1 MSDPRPFPDV
11 PGGYPFPRLERE
23 VLAEW
28 SRGRIFEQTQT
39 RAAPRGDFVFFEGP
53 PTANNVPHV
62 GHVVTRV
69 IKDLFPRYR
78 TQRGYRVLRKAGWDT
93 HGLAVE
99 IEVEKRLGFSGKRQ
113 IEAYG
118 IAEFNRACLESVHT
132 YERQWRA
139 MTERIGYWTDLD
151 HAYHTYANSYIE
163 SVWWALAELWRKGL
177 LVESYKIQPYCARCG
192 TTLSSHEVAQNYRD
206 AEDPSIWTLFPVRAS
221 QRVATLDGGS
231 REVGP
236 RLALVAWTTTPWTT
250 LANAG
255 LAVSPELTYRI
266 VAHPFE
272 DGRELLFAEGLAQPV
287 PLQAPAGE
295 GEGKRRILDLR
306 EQPALARIGGAA
318 LEHLLYDRPFTFFFP
333 EEPGKVVLGDYVT
346 LAEGTGLV
354 HTAPPF
360 GEDDYQTGVRYQLP
374 LILSVDSEGKIA
386 AGAGPFAGLWFK
398 DADPLIV
405 QDLKRRGLLLHSDRY
420 RHSYPFCWRCDRP
433 LLYYATRSWFV
444 KTTIAR
450 DELVAKNREIHWRPE
465 HVGEG
470 RFGNWLENVVDWALS
485 RNRYWGTPL
494 PVWTCDC
501 GGQRVIGSFAELFAA
516 AGRPAPADPYDPAQF
531 DPHRPAIDGPDFELP
546 CGQCGGTMRRVPYVI
561 DAWFDAGSMPFAQHH
576 YPFENRELIDAR
588 RQFPADFISEAL
600 DQTRGWFYTLHVLG
614 TLLFDSVAYRNCIVL
629 GFVNDEQGRKMSKRL
644 GNFVEPMPVIEESG
658 ADAMRWY
665 FCVNNPELT
674 SRFSARLVRE
684 AAQRFLLPLW
694 NALSF
699 FTIYANLDGW
709 RPATAVGG
717 DGDAGGGEGGGGEDR
732 DGFAARP
739 PLDRWVLLR
748 LGRLVTATTEHLD
761 AYAVA
766 EAARG
771 IEEFVDDLTN
781 WYIRR
786 SRGRFWAAAG
796 PDEAGGAGRQSAARA
811 RTDGESASAADA
823 VRASAPAGKESASA
837 ASDKASAYS
846 ALYEVLT
853 TLARLVAP
861 FVPFVA
867 EVLHRHLVRSQD
879 PAAAASVHLES
890 WPEPVAGRADAAL
903 EAGMAAV
910 QRIVRLGHAARN
922 AHGLKTR
929 QPLAAVT
936 LVAADP
942 RLRDAVEPYADLLRD
957 ELNVREVHWAADR
970 SRYVSHEVRPIFP
983 KVGPRLGKRM
993 PLVKQALAAA
1003 DGDALAA
1010 ELERA
1015 GSLTLGLPGG
1025 EEVTLAAAEVEV
1037 HLVEKEGAA
1046 TQGDRELLV
1055 ALDTHVSEELRQE
1068 GLARELVHQ
1077 VQAGRKS
1084 LGLDYADRIRI
1095 HVLANAELREVVER
1109 HRAYIQDET
1118 LTVAI
1123 DFLDQPLDRAGMP
1136 LTLESGAAGTAVS
1149 QPAGTA
1155 WIEKAAGAAA
1165 AAEQRAD
1172 SPSRPVVPA

>member
-1 MSDPRPFPDV
+1 MSDDRGHRFPDV
-11 PGGYPFPRLERE
+11 PGGYPFPRLEHE

-28 SRGRIFEQTQT
+28 RAGRIFEQTQT
-39 RAAPRGDFVFFEGP
+39 RPAPRGDFVFFEGP

-69 IKDLFPRYR
+69 VKDLFPRYR

-99 IEVEKRLGFSGKRQ
+99 IEVEKRLGFSGGKRQ
-113 IEAYG
+113 IETYG

-139 MTERIGYWTDLD
+139 MTERIGYWIDLD
-151 HAYHTYANSYIE
+151 DAYRTYSNTYIE
-163 SVWWALAELWRKGL
+163 SVWWALAELWRQGL

-206 AEDPSIWTLFPVRAS
+206 AEDPSIWTLFPARPGQS
-221 QRVATLDGGS
+221 VATDGGGAW
-231 REVGP
+231 EVGP
-236 RLALVAWTTTPWTT
+236 DLSFVAWTTTPWTT
-250 LANAG
+250 LANVG

-266 VAHPFE
+266 VAHPFLP
-272 DGRELLFAEGLAQPV
+272 GRQLLFAEGLANPV
-287 PLQAPAGE
+287 PLLAPAGE
-295 GEGKRRILDLR
+295 EGGKRHVIDLR
-306 EQPALARIGGAA
+306 EQPELAQVAGRA
-318 LEHLLYDRPFTFFFP
+318 LENLLYERPFTFFFP

-346 LAEGTGLV
+346 LTEGTGLV

-360 GEDDYQTGVRYQLP
+360 GEDDYRTGLRYQLP

-398 DADPLIV
+398 DADPKIV
-405 QDLKRRGLLLHSDRY
+405 HDLKERGLLLHVDRY

-444 KTTIAR
+444 KTTAAR
-450 DELVAKNREIHWRPE
+450 DALIAKNREIHWHPE

-494 PVWTCDC
+494 PIWVCDC

-516 AGRPAPADPYDPAQF
+516 AGRPLPADPYDAAQF
-531 DPHRPAIDGPDFELP
+531 DPHRPAIDGPELELP
-546 CGQCGGTMRRVPYVI
+546 CVQCGGTMRRVPYVI

-576 YPFENRELIDAR
+576 YPFANRELIDGR
-588 RQFPADFISEAL
+588 RQFPADFISEAV
-600 DQTRGWFYTLHVLG
+600 DQTRGWFYTLHVLAV
-614 TLLFDSVAYRNCIVL
+614 LLFDSVAYRNCIVL
-629 GFVNDEQGRKMSKRL
+629 GHVNDEQGRKMSKRL
-644 GNFVEPMPVIEESG
+644 GNFVEPMAVIEESG
-658 ADAMRWY
+658 ADALRWY
-665 FCVNNPELT
+665 FCVNNPEVP

-709 RPATAVGG
+709 RPRPGPG
-717 DGDAGGGEGGGGEDR
+717 SGIAGSGHPSPP
-732 DGFAARP
+732 FAGRP
-739 PLDRWVLLR
+739 ALDRWVLLR
-748 LGRLVTATTEHLD
+748 LDRLVAATTEHLEG
-761 AYAVA
+761 YRIA

-771 IEEFVDDLTN
+771 VEELLDDLTN

-786 SRGRFWAAAG
+786 SRSRFWAA
-796 PDEAGGAGRQSAARA
+796 SAAP
-811 RTDGESASAADA
+811 TGTVAD
-823 VRASAPAGKESASA
+823 KESA
-837 ASDKASAYS
+837 YH

-853 TLARLVAP
+853 TLARLLAP

-879 PAAAASVHLES
+879 PGAAASVHLET
-890 WPEPVAGRADAAL
+890 WPEPGRDRSEPAL

-922 AHGLKTR
+922 AHGFPTR

-942 RLRDAVEPYADLLRD
+942 GLRAAAAPYEDLLRD
-957 ELNVREVHWAADR
+957 ELNVHAVHWAVDR
-970 SRYVSHEVRPIFP
+970 SQYVRHEVRPIFP

-1003 DGDALAA
+1003 DGDSLAA

-1015 GSLTLGLPGG
+1015 GSVTLRLPGG
-1025 EEVTLAAAEVEV
+1025 EEVVLAASEVEV
-1037 HLVEKEGAA
+1037 HLVEKEGMA

-1055 ALDTHVSEELRQE
+1055 ALDTHVTDELRQE

-1077 VQAGRKS
+1077 IQDGRKK
-1084 LGLDYADRIRI
+1084 LGLDYADRIRLL
-1095 HVLANAELREVVER
+1095 VLGGTELERLIER
-1109 HRAYIQDET
+1109 HRDYIQDET
-1118 LTVAI
+1118 LTVAVER
-1123 DFLDQPLDRAGMP
+1123 LDRPRDGFGPP
-1136 LTLESGAAGTAVS
+1136 LELPGGPEG
-1149 QPAGTA
+1149 QA
-1155 WIEKAAGAAA
+1155 WIEKAA
-1165 AAEQRAD
+1165 
-1172 SPSRPVVPA
+1172 

>member
-1 MSDPRPFPDV
+1 MSDDRGQRFPDV

-28 SRGRIFEQTQT
+28 SAGRIFEQTQS
-39 RAAPRGDFVFFEGP
+39 RPAPRGDFVFFEGP

-69 IKDLFPRYR
+69 VKDLFPRYR

-99 IEVEKRLGFSGKRQ
+99 IEVEKRLGFSGGKRQ

-139 MTERIGYWTDLD
+139 MTERIGYWIDLD
-151 HAYHTYANSYIE
+151 HAYRTYANAYIE
-163 SVWWALAELWRKGL
+163 SVWWALAELWRLGL

-206 AEDPSIWTLFPVRAS
+206 VEDPSIWTLFPARPGQS
-221 QRVATLDGGS
+221 VATSDGGS
-231 REVGP
+231 RPVGP
-236 RLALVAWTTTPWTT
+236 ELSFVAWTTTPWTT

-266 VAHPFE
+266 VAHPFLP
-272 DGRELLFAEGLAQPV
+272 GRQLLFAEGLANPV
-287 PLQAPAGE
+287 PLLAPAAEE
-295 GEGKRRILDLR
+295 GGKRHLVDLR
-306 EQPALARIGGAA
+306 EQPALARVAGRA
-318 LEHLLYDRPFTFFFP
+318 LENLLYERPFTFFFP

-346 LAEGTGLV
+346 LTEGTGLV

-360 GEDDYQTGVRYQLP
+360 GEDDYRTGLRYKLP

-398 DADPLIV
+398 DADPKIV
-405 QDLKRRGLLLHSDRY
+405 ADLKERGLLLHSDRH

-444 KTTIAR
+444 KTTAAR
-450 DELVAKNREIHWRPE
+450 EALIAKNREIHWHPE

-494 PVWTCDC
+494 PIWTCDC

-516 AGRPAPADPYDPAQF
+516 AHRPPPADPYDAAQF
-531 DPHRPAIDGPDFELP
+531 DPHRPFIDGPGFELP
-546 CGQCGGTMRRVPYVI
+546 CERCGGTMRRVPYVI

-576 YPFENRELIDAR
+576 YPFANRELIDGR
-588 RQFPADFISEAL
+588 RQFPADFISEAV

-614 TLLFDSVAYRNCIVL
+614 TLLFDSVAYRTCIVL
-629 GFVNDEQGRKMSKRL
+629 GHVNDEQGRKMSKRL
-644 GNFVEPMPVIEESG
+644 GNFVEPMAVIEESG
-658 ADAMRWY
+658 ADALRWY
-665 FCVNNPELT
+665 FCVNNPEVP

-709 RPATAVGG
+709 HPHPGGRGAAADADALAAAGAASGAASGSASGSHAAAGASPPAAPLPFAERPA
-717 DGDAGGGEGGGGEDR
+717 
-732 DGFAARP
+732 
-739 PLDRWVLLR
+739 LDRWVLLR
-748 LGRLVTATTEHLD
+748 LDRLVAATTEHLEN
-761 AYAVA
+761 YRVA

-771 IEEFVDDLTN
+771 VEELLDDLTN

-786 SRGRFWAAAG
+786 SRGRFWAATEAAG
-796 PDEAGGAGRQSAARA
+796 AKQSAY
-811 RTDGESASAADA
+811 D
-823 VRASAPAGKESASA
+823 
-837 ASDKASAYS
+837 
-846 ALYEVLT
+846 ALYEVLA
-853 TLARLVAP
+853 TLARLLAP

-879 PAAAASVHLES
+879 PGAAASVHLES
-890 WPEPVAGRADAAL
+890 WPEPGAGRSDPAL
-903 EAGMAAV
+903 ETGMAAV

-922 AHGLKTR
+922 VHALPTR

-942 RLRDAVEPYADLLRD
+942 SLREAVAPYEDLLRD
-957 ELNVREVHWAADR
+957 ELNVHAVRWAADR
-970 SRYVSHEVRPIFP
+970 AQYVRHEVRPIFP

-1010 ELERA
+1010 ELERS
-1015 GSLTLGLPGG
+1015 GSVALRLPGG
-1025 EEVTLAAAEVEV
+1025 DEVSLAAAEVEV
-1037 HLVEKEGAA
+1037 HLVEKAGTA

-1055 ALDTHVSEELRQE
+1055 ALDTHVTEELRQE
-1068 GLARELVHQ
+1068 GRARELVHQ
-1077 VQAGRKS
+1077 IQDGRKK
-1084 LGLDYADRIRI
+1084 LGLDYSDRIRLL
-1095 HVLANAELREVVER
+1095 VQSGTELERLIER
-1109 HRAYIQDET
+1109 HRAYVQDET
-1118 LTVAI
+1118 LTVSI
-1123 DFLDQPLDRAGMP
+1123 ERLDRPSDGGGLP
-1136 LTLESGAAGTAVS
+1136 IELPGG
-1149 QPAGTA
+1149 PAGTA
-1155 WIEKAAGAAA
+1155 WIEKAASAVSRAAI
-1165 AAEQRAD
+1165 E
-1172 SPSRPVVPA
+1172 

>member
-1 MSDPRPFPDV
+1 MSEPRPFPDV

-39 RAAPRGDFVFFEGP
+39 RSAPRGDFVFFEGP

-151 HAYHTYANSYIE
+151 HAYHTYSNSYVE

-206 AEDPSIWTLFPVRAS
+206 AEDPSIWTLFPARAG

-231 REVGP
+231 WEVGP
-236 RLALVAWTTTPWTT
+236 RLALAAWTTTPWTT

-255 LAVSPELTYRI
+255 LAVSPALTYRI

-272 DGRELLFAEGLAQPV
+272 PGRELLFAEGLAHPV
-287 PLQAPAGE
+287 PLAAPAGE
-295 GEGKRRILDLR
+295 AEGKRRTLDLR
-306 EQPALARIGGAA
+306 EQPALAKVAGGA

-333 EEPGKVVLGDYVT
+333 EEPGRVVLGDYVT
-346 LAEGTGLV
+346 VAEGTGLV

-386 AGAGPFAGLWFK
+386 GGAGPFAGLWFK

-405 QDLKRRGLLLHSDRY
+405 QDLRRRGLLLHSDRY

-444 KTTIAR
+444 KTTAAR

-501 GGQRVIGSFAELFAA
+501 GGQRVIGSYAELFAA

-531 DPHRPAIDGPDFELP
+531 DPHRPAIDGPAFELP
-546 CGQCGGTMRRVPYVI
+546 CGRCGGTMRRVPYVI
-561 DAWFDAGSMPFAQHH
+561 DAWFDAGAMPFAQHH

-588 RQFPADFISEAL
+588 RQFPADFISEAV

-629 GFVNDEQGRKMSKRL
+629 GHVNDEQGRKMSKRL

-709 RPATAVGG
+709 RPAI
-717 DGDAGGGEGGGGEDR
+717 GGEGGGEGDG
-732 DGFAARP
+732 GFAARP

-748 LGRLVTATTEHLD
+748 LGRLVRATTEHLD
-761 AYAVA
+761 AYRVA

-771 IEEFVDDLTN
+771 IEELVDDLTN

-786 SRGRFWAAAG
+786 SRGRFWAAASAG
-796 PDEAGGAGRQSAARA
+796 PDEAGGAGRQSA
-811 RTDGESASAADA
+811 SAAAD
-823 VRASAPAGKESASA
+823 
-837 ASDKASAYS
+837 DKASAYA

-861 FVPFVA
+861 FVPFIA
-867 EVLHRHLVRSQD
+867 EVLHSHLVRSQD

-890 WPEPVAGRADAAL
+890 WPEPVGGRADAAL
-903 EAGMAAV
+903 EGGMAAV

-942 RLRDAVEPYADLLRD
+942 RLREAVEPYADLLRD

-970 SRYVSHEVRPIFP
+970 SRYVAHEVRPIFP
-983 KVGPRLGKRM
+983 KVGPRFGKRM

-1010 ELERA
+1010 ELERSA
-1015 GSLTLGLPGG
+1015 SLTLRLQGG
-1025 EEVTLAAAEVEV
+1025 EEVTLAAGEVEV
-1037 HLVEKEGAA
+1037 QLVEKEGAA

-1055 ALDTHVSEELRQE
+1055 ALDTRVSEELRQE

-1077 VQAGRKS
+1077 IQAGRKA
-1084 LGLDYADRIRI
+1084 LGLDYADRIRLF
-1095 HVLANAELREVVER
+1095 VVGDADLAALIDR
-1109 HRAYIQDET
+1109 HRSYIQDET

-1123 DFLDQPLDRAGMP
+1123 ERLDRPRGDGGLP
-1136 LTLESGAAGTAVS
+1136 LALEGGPDGRV
-1149 QPAGTA
+1149 
-1155 WIEKAAGAAA
+1155 WIEKAAAGERAAG
-1165 AAEQRAD
+1165 QRPHPA
-1172 SPSRPVVPA
+1172 RGPVVPA

>member
-1 MSDPRPFPDV
+1 MSDDRGHRFPDV

-28 SRGRIFEQTQT
+28 SAGRIFEQTQN
-39 RAAPRGDFVFFEGP
+39 RPGPRGDFVFFEGP

-69 IKDLFPRYR
+69 VKDLFPRYR

-139 MTERIGYWTDLD
+139 MTERIGYWIDLD
-151 HAYHTYANSYIE
+151 HAYHTYSNTYIE
-163 SVWWALAELWRKGL
+163 SVWWALAELWRQGL

-192 TTLSSHEVAQNYRD
+192 TSLSSHEVAQNYRETD
-206 AEDPSIWTLFPVRAS
+206 DPSIWTLFRALPG
-221 QRVATLDGGS
+221 QAVATLDGDTFA
-231 REVGP
+231 VGP
-236 RLALVAWTTTPWTT
+236 DLAFIAWTTTPWTT

-255 LAVSPELTYRI
+255 LAASPDITYRI
-266 VAHPFE
+266 VAHPLLP
-272 DGRELLFAEGLAQPV
+272 GRQLLFAEGLANPV
-287 PLQAPAGE
+287 PLLAPAAEPG
-295 GEGKRRILDLR
+295 GKRHVLDLR
-306 EQPALARIGGAA
+306 EQPALARVAGRA
-318 LEHLLYDRPFTFFFP
+318 LENLLYERPFTFFFP
-333 EEPGKVVLGDYVT
+333 AEPGKVVLGDYVT

-360 GEDDYQTGVRYQLP
+360 GEDDYQTGLRYELP
-374 LILSVDSEGKIA
+374 LILSVDSEGKLVP
-386 AGAGPFAGLWFK
+386 GAGPFAGLWFK

-405 QDLKRRGLLLHSDRY
+405 HDLKERGLLLHSDRY

-444 KTTIAR
+444 KTTAAR
-450 DELVAKNREIHWRPE
+450 DELIAKNREIHWHPV

-501 GGQRVIGSFAELFAA
+501 GGQRVIGSFAELFEA
-516 AGRPAPADPYDPAQF
+516 AGRPAPADPYDAAQF

-576 YPFENRELIDAR
+576 YPFENRELIDDR
-588 RQFPADFISEAL
+588 RQFPADFISEAV

-614 TLLFDSVAYRNCIVL
+614 ILLFDSVAYRTCIVL
-629 GFVNDEQGRKMSKRL
+629 GHVNDDQGRKMSKRL
-644 GNFVEPMPVIEESG
+644 GNFVEPMAVIEESG
-658 ADAMRWY
+658 ADALRWY
-665 FCVNNPELT
+665 FCVNNPEVP

-709 RPATAVGG
+709 RPRAASGG
-717 DGDAGGGEGGGGEDR
+717 GGGAGGGARAGGGAGAPSR
-732 DGFAARP
+732 PPLPFGARP
-739 PLDRWVLLR
+739 ALDRWVLLR
-748 LGRLVTATTEHLD
+748 LDGLVAATTTYLD
-761 AYAVA
+761 RYSIAD
-766 EAARG
+766 AARG
-771 IEEFVDDLTN
+771 IEEFLDDLTN

-786 SRGRFWAAAG
+786 SRGRFWAPTAASG
-796 PDEAGGAGRQSAARA
+796 AVPAPGRESAAGGA
-811 RTDGESASAADA
+811 ASAGAAGAAAHSKAAAETAGAAAD
-823 VRASAPAGKESASA
+823 KESAY
-837 ASDKASAYS
+837 D

-853 TLARLVAP
+853 TLARLLAP

-867 EVLHRHLVRSQD
+867 EVTHRHLVRSQD
-879 PAAAASVHLES
+879 PAAAASIHLEG
-890 WPEPVAGRADAAL
+890 WPEPAAGRADPAL

-942 RLRDAVEPYADLLRD
+942 RLREAVAPHEDLLRD
-957 ELNVREVHWAADR
+957 ELNVHAVRWAADR
-970 SRYVSHEVRPIFP
+970 SQYVHHEVRPIFP

-1010 ELERA
+1010 ELERS
-1015 GSLTLGLPGG
+1015 GSLSLRLPGG
-1025 EEVTLAAAEVEV
+1025 EEVALAAGEVEV
-1037 HLVEKEGAA
+1037 HLVEKEGTA

-1055 ALDTHVSEELRQE
+1055 ALDTHVTDELRQE

-1077 VQAGRKS
+1077 IQVWRKEV
-1084 LGLDYADRIRI
+1084 GLDYADRIRLF
-1095 HVLANAELREVVER
+1095 VLVGDEVARVIER
-1109 HRAYIQDET
+1109 HQAYIQAET
-1118 LTVAI
+1118 LTVSI
-1123 DFLDQPLDRAGMP
+1123 ERLETPRDGGGLPLALEGGSAGR
-1136 LTLESGAAGTAVS
+1136 V
-1149 QPAGTA
+1149 
-1155 WIEKAAGAAA
+1155 WIEKAPAGEEPAAHPA
-1165 AAEQRAD
+1165 GL
-1172 SPSRPVVPA
+1172 SRQPGVPA

>member
-1 MSDPRPFPDV
+1 MSDHRGHRFPDV
-11 PGGYPFPRLERE
+11 PAGYPFPRLERE

-28 SRGRIFEQTQT
+28 SAGRIFEQTQA
-39 RAAPRGDFVFFEGP
+39 RPAPRGDFVFFEGP

-69 IKDLFPRYR
+69 VKDLFPRYR

-99 IEVEKRLGFSGKRQ
+99 IEVEKRLGFSGGKRQ

-118 IAEFNRACLESVHT
+118 ITEFNRACLESVHT

-139 MTERIGYWTDLD
+139 MTERIGYWIDLD
-151 HAYHTYANSYIE
+151 HAYHTYSNPYIE
-163 SVWWALAELWRKGL
+163 SVWWALAELWRRGL

-192 TTLSSHEVAQNYRD
+192 TTLSSHEVAQNYREAD
-206 AEDPSIWTLFPVRAS
+206 DPSIWTLFPARAG
-221 QRVATLDGGS
+221 QRVATLEGTT

-236 RLALVAWTTTPWTT
+236 DLSFVAWTTTPWTT

-266 VAHPFE
+266 VAHPLLP
-272 DGRELLFAEGLAQPV
+272 GRELLFAEGLASPV
-287 PLQAPAGE
+287 PLAAPAAEAG
-295 GEGKRRILDLR
+295 GKRQLIDLR
-306 EQPALARIGGAA
+306 EQPALARVTGGA

-333 EEPGKVVLGDYVT
+333 EEPGKVVLGAYVT

-360 GEDDYQTGVRYQLP
+360 GEDDYQTGLRYQLP
-374 LILSVDSEGKIA
+374 LILSVDSEGRIA

-398 DADPLIV
+398 DADPKIV
-405 QDLKRRGLLLHSDRY
+405 QDLKERGLLLHSDRY

-444 KTTIAR
+444 KTTAAR
-450 DELVAKNREIHWRPE
+450 DELIARNREIHWHPE

-494 PVWTCDC
+494 PIWTCDC
-501 GGQRVIGSFAELFAA
+501 GSRRVIGSYAELFAA
-516 AGRPAPADPYDPAQF
+516 AGRPAPADLYDAARF

-561 DAWFDAGSMPFAQHH
+561 DAWFDAGAMPFAQHH
-576 YPFENRELIDAR
+576 YPFENRELIDGR
-588 RQFPADFISEAL
+588 RQFPADFISEAV

-614 TLLFDSVAYRNCIVL
+614 TLLFDSVAYRHCIVL
-629 GFVNDEQGRKMSKRL
+629 GHVNDEQGRKMSKRL
-644 GNFVEPMPVIEESG
+644 GNFVEPMPVIEEHG
-658 ADAMRWY
+658 ADALRWY
-665 FCVNNPELT
+665 FCVNNPELP
-674 SRFSARLVRE
+674 SRFSSRLVRE

-709 RPATAVGG
+709 RPA
-717 DGDAGGGEGGGGEDR
+717 AGGGGGAGAPPP
-732 DGFAARP
+732 FAARP
-739 PLDRWVLLR
+739 ALDRWILLR
-748 LGRLVTATTEHLD
+748 LDRLAAATTEHLEG
-761 AYAVA
+761 YRVA

-771 IEEFVDDLTN
+771 IEEFLDDLTN

-786 SRGRFWAAAG
+786 SRGRFWAAG
-796 PDEAGGAGRQSAARA
+796 SAATVPA
-811 RTDGESASAADA
+811 GAAAQADPAADPAPRPAAADPATADPAAA
-823 VRASAPAGKESASA
+823 VAKTTAAAPAAAPDKESAYA
-837 ASDKASAYS
+837 

-853 TLARLVAP
+853 TLARLLAP

-867 EVLHRHLVRSQD
+867 EVLHRHLERGHL
-879 PAAAASVHLES
+879 PGAAASVHLEP
-890 WPEPVAGRADAAL
+890 WPEPAAGRSDPAL

-942 RLRDAVEPYADLLRD
+942 RLREAVAPYEDLLRD
-957 ELNVREVHWAADR
+957 ELNVHQVQWAADR
-970 SRYVSHEVRPIFP
+970 SRYVRHEVTPVFP

-993 PLVKQALAAA
+993 PQVKQALAAA

-1015 GSLTLGLPGG
+1015 GSLTLHLPGG
-1025 EEVTLAAAEVEV
+1025 EAVTLAGGEVEV
-1037 HLVEKEGAA
+1037 RLVEKEGTA

-1055 ALDTHVSEELRQE
+1055 ALDTQVTEELRQE

-1077 VQAGRKS
+1077 IQVWRKD
-1084 LGLDYADRIRI
+1084 LGLDYADRIRLL
-1095 HVLANAELREVVER
+1095 VQADQELAGLIER
-1109 HRAYIQDET
+1109 HQEYIRGET
-1118 LTVAI
+1118 LTVSIELVDRPRHDGDLPLALEIGGLRGRVAI
-1123 DFLDQPLDRAGMP
+1123 VKPGEGAG
-1136 LTLESGAAGTAVS
+1136 GA
-1149 QPAGTA
+1149 P
-1155 WIEKAAGAAA
+1155 
-1165 AAEQRAD
+1165 RFD
-1172 SPSRPVVPA
+1172 LSREPGVPA